1 MALVVVFSN
10 GRRRTYP
17 DGVKVT
23 VDSGALT
30 LHQEKG
36 VRMHHVSPSGW
47 LEALETD
54 KGVTEEEAL
63 KQIGHLPEGRQPEVH
78 SWHEVP
84 EE

>member
-1 MALVVVFSN
+1 V
-10 GRRRTYP
+10 
-17 DGVKVT
+17 DGSKLSKQT
-23 VDSGALT
+23 
-30 LHQEKG
+30 
-36 VRMHHVSPSGW
+36 
-47 LEALETD
+47 